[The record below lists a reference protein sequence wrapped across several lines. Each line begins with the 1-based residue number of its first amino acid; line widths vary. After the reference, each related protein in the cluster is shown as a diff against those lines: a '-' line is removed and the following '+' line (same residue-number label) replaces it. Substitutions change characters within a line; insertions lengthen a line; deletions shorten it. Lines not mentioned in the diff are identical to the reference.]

1 MKEKDAA
8 GLSHGTWRYQDHIVF
23 APKCR
28 RMAIYGQSKKD
39 IGMLLR
45 KLCEQKG
52 SGKN

>member
-8 GLSHGTWRYQDHIVF
+8 GLSHSTWRYQDHIVF
-23 APKCR
+23 APKYR
-28 RMAIYGQSKKD
+28 RMAIYGQIKKD

>member
-1 MKEKDAA
+1 MKEKDAED
-8 GLSHGTWRYQDHIVF
+8 LSHRTWRYQDHIVF

-52 SGKN
+52 SRKN